1 MEQKQPNKD
10 YINHSLVNQLAEA
23 SMKIAERDATITEQ
37 YQQIGELNK
46 ELEELRQ
53 QQIDEMDKAAEQT
66 KKNNKEG

>member
-23 SMKIAERDATITEQ
+23 SMKIAERDATITEL
-37 YQQIGELNK
+37 YQENTELNK

-53 QQIDEMDKAAEQT
+53 QQIDEMDKAAEQP
-66 KKNNKEG
+66 KKNK